1 MTRMSL
7 TGYVSVPLDGFL
19 KPFVQAAPPH
29 YARAVKELVFLIM
42 GAASLMVS
50 QLARRMT
57 GGPQGMIHREKRLC
71 RHAGTRSWDDVA
83 LSGAL
88 RTEAARQLR
97 QDRLILLDTSDLSK
111 PYARKMEYLGII
123 RDGSRRTLGPGYW
136 PVGAFLRLKRGRIV
150 PMLMRCFST
159 VQPGIKSFNAVIV
172 QAISQLK
179 EVLTPGRGI
188 LVCDR
193 GFDVI
198 RLLEPMLKNSL
209 RFIVRLVGNRDL
221 SFEDRGRWRND
232 NVRKWADAQLARG
245 LRTLTATVRLPS
257 RPEPLH
263 LIVAPPLPGLHREP
277 MMLLT
282 RGVLSRRHDARW
294 IIRAYRSRWAVE
306 DGLRAFKQSF
316 GIEQVRVLT
325 LWAIQRLVLLAPIAM
340 MFVIHLAQH
349 AKAACKRLV
358 NLATQHFDQPIL
370 YDFCRFAAGLRNLV
384 TAEQL
389 QSHINLW
396 AYG

>member
-1 MTRMSL
+1 MSL
-7 TGYVSVPLDGFL
+7 TGYVSVQLDGFI
-19 KPFVQAAPPH
+19 KPFVPTLSPTSAK
-29 YARAVKELVFLIM
+29 AVKELVFLILW
-42 GAASLMVS
+42 AASLMVS

-57 GGPQGMIHREKRLC
+57 WGPREMIHREKRLC
-71 RHAGTRSWDDVA
+71 RHAGTGSFDDAA
-83 LSGAL
+83 LSGTL

-97 QDRLILLDTSDLSK
+97 QDSLVLLDTSDLSK
-111 PYARKMEYLGII
+111 PYARKMEHLGIV
-123 RDGSRRTLGPGYW
+123 RDGSRRTTGPGYW
-136 PVGAFLRLKRGRIV
+136 LVGAFLRLKRGRIV

-172 QAISQLK
+172 QAINQLK
-179 EVLTPGRGI
+179 EVLTEGRGI
-188 LVCDR
+188 LVADR
-193 GFDVI
+193 GFDAI

-221 SFEDRGRWRND
+221 FFEDRGRWRKC
-232 NVRKWADAQLARG
+232 NVRKWADAQLACG
-245 LRTLTATVRLPS
+245 LRTSTATVRLPG
-257 RPEPLH
+257 REELLH
-263 LIVAPPLPGLHREP
+263 LIVAAPLGGLHHEP

-282 RGVLSRRHDARW
+282 RSVLSRSHDARW
-294 IIRAYRSRWAVE
+294 ILHAYRNRWAVE

-325 LWAIQRLVLLAPIAM
+325 LRAIQRLVLLAAVAM

-358 NLATQHFDQPIL
+358 NLSAQHFDQQIL

-389 QSHINLW
+389 QLHINLW